1 MAGVNLIFIGVDQ
14 FAILDQHGAEGL
26 VSVGDSL
33 LGEPEGL
40 SHPGF
45 IHCCHKYAPPG
56 LLNVVIR

>member
-45 IHCCHKYAPPG
+45 IHCCHKYAPQ
-56 LLNVVIR
+56 VY